1 VLINDRIFLEQLDHS
16 HAAKLLETVNA
27 NRHHLREWLPW
38 VDNMLTVANFEK
50 YIEQSEKRTADGQE
64 IGYVIMEGEEIIGR
78 IGIYNIDPQHKNCSF
93 GYWLSTSHEG
103 KGIITQSCKKLFYYC
118 FGELEMNRI
127 EIRCGVGNEKSA
139 AIPKRLGFK
148 KEGVLKQAE
157 FVNTRF
163 IDLEVFAL
171 LKEEWEAIENK

>member
-38 VDNMLTVANFEK
+38 VDHMLTVANFEK

-78 IGIYNIDPQHKNCSF
+78 IGIYNIDPQHRNCSF

-127 EIRCGVGNEKSA
+127 EIRCGIGNEKSA

-148 KEGVLKQAE
+148 KEGVLRQAE

-171 LKEEWEAIENK
+171 LKEEWEAAVV